1 MPSTSLKSDVL
12 LLLTAVIWGFAFV
25 FQRIGMD
32 YVGPFTYSATR
43 FTLGVG
49 LLLPLAILSCRR
61 GYFATPLTI
70 RGATPYLLGGSLA
83 GLALFGGISFQQV
96 GLVYTTA
103 GKAGFITGLYVV
115 IVPIMGL
122 LWRAH
127 TTLGTWL
134 GAVLAAVGL
143 YLLSITA
150 DFSIAYGDLL
160 VLCGAFIWAAH
171 VHIVGRAA
179 PRLDPVM
186 LATLQYAVCALL
198 SWIAALL
205 VEEIVWAG
213 ILQAAIPI
221 LYGGGMSVAVA
232 YTLQIVAQRNA
243 HPAHAAIL
251 LSLES
256 VFAALGGWMVLHE
269 SLSLRSLAGCALMLT
284 GMLLS
289 QLHAMWK
296 APADGR

>member
-49 LLLPLAILSCRR
+49 LLLPLATLSCRR
-61 GYFATPLTI
+61 GYFATPLTVH
-70 RGATPYLLGGSLA
+70 GVKPYILGGALA

-127 TTLGTWL
+127 TTLGSWV
-134 GAVLAAVGL
+134 GAVLAVAGL

-179 PRLDPVM
+179 PRVDPVM
-186 LATLQYAVCALL
+186 LATLQYAICALL
-198 SWIAALL
+198 SWIVALL
-205 VEEIVWAG
+205 VEEIIWDA

-232 YTLQIVAQRNA
+232 YTLQIVAQRDA

-269 SLSLRSLAGCALMLT
+269 GLSLRSLSGCVLMLA
-284 GMLLS
+284 GMMIS
-289 QLHAMWK
+289 QLHAMWRK
-296 APADGR
+296 PAGEV